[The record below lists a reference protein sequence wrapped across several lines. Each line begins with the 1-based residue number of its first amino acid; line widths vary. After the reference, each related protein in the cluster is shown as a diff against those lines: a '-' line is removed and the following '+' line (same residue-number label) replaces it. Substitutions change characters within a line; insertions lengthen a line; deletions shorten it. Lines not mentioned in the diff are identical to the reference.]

1 MENVAA
7 GAGMGTSG
15 LVGVLLTFQTM
26 GFTVDVLIKVLLLYI
41 VLPGV
46 LSVIFYEIL
55 KKMNK
60 IKVGDCTI
68 KVD

>member
-1 MENVAA
+1 
-7 GAGMGTSG
+7 
-15 LVGVLLTFQTM
+15 
-26 GFTVDVLIKVLLLYI
+26 LIKVLLLYI
-41 VLPGV
+41 VLPGA